1 MYLFLKNIA
10 NVIFNDGT
18 FNTFPFRY
26 PPRMPAITTDF
37 LHHSGDPNQGSKA
50 KTGKKKA
57 IRTGKEGKKKKLP
70 LSIDDIFV
78 YIENL
83 QINYYN

>member
-1 MYLFLKNIA
+1 
-10 NVIFNDGT
+10 
-18 FNTFPFRY
+18 
-26 PPRMPAITTDF
+26 MPAITTDF